1 MSRSCTVFIGP
12 NNTAGEQQIYIYKKI
27 FVIIYKMFTNIIIIL
42 IIIWYHHWRYI
53 NNYNMIHFQKKLGY
67 WLCSFDIYVQYYN
80 FKQLFY
86 HIYPIL
92 SVDFNLKKESIYSS
106 IKYWFN
112 HLMGKY
118 LEIREMS
125 YRSILYCVQTC
136 RRAMCRV
143 GVYSPDPFTIIE
155 DLH

>member
-1 MSRSCTVFIGP
+1 MSRSCTVFIGR
-12 NNTAGEQQIYIYKKI
+12 NNTASEQQICIYKKI

-53 NNYNMIHFQKKLGY
+53 NNYMIHFQKKLGY

-86 HIYPIL
+86 YIYPIL